1 MRYNVVYDRPG
12 RTRIRCGALAFTAEE
27 GYGIAEKLRKEAG
40 AERVEVCPV
49 NGSILICYSQNNRQ
63 AVFAILDGLKKTAL
77 PVGKPLDDDKK
88 KELDDEFVRQTSALV
103 AGHFIK

>member
-40 AERVEVCPV
+40 AERVEVCPST
-49 NGSILICYSQNNRQ
+49 G
-63 AVFAILDGLKKTAL
+63 VFLYAIPKITGRPFSPFLTA
-77 PVGKPLDDDKK
+77 
-88 KELDDEFVRQTSALV
+88 
-103 AGHFIK
+103 